1 MIVHS
6 TKPVLRR
13 MEFLRRHN
21 DQNNLSNQGVKLR
34 FVNSSVTEM
43 SHALNLSS
51 LVNQTSDLFGNDW
64 AIWSEGS
71 VTIGETDENTF
82 SSIKKIKSN
91 GITLGIDKIVDTN
104 QIYGVAIRME
114 DDESDIGS
122 SGSKL
127 DTDSLSL
134 SLYGTFPFSEKT
146 YIDGTFGVGK
156 LSTDLTRIHESG
168 TLTGKRKGEQIF
180 SSVLYGAEFNNDI
193 TLSPYGRIDAG
204 YTKLKSYSDSGK
216 VASINYNE
224 QKIKTARA
232 SIGLLIDDEIQ
243 TQKAIFMPNARIEYG
258 KDIVNASDAVL
269 SYVVYPNTDYTFRI
283 DREET
288 DNFRIGFGTDV
299 LVDGGWILSADFER
313 NQEENSSYENSINLG
328 ASFQPNSTTEYSFS
342 VIGGSSSNKQFGI
355 DFDKSMTD
363 DWTLNASLESAQSSN
378 SGYNNTVEFSTRMS
392 F

>member
-1 MIVHS
+1 MITLKDTGANGADIPFSATINAAKTIITINPTSNFSSQQIVYAEVPGNTFEDYSDNLVPQTIKTFTAEYLKTSLSNPLNEKDVIGLIEAQIESAKRMIVHS

-71 VTIGETDENTF
+71 ITIGETDENTF

-134 SLYGTFPFSEKT
+134 SLYGTFPFSKKT

-168 TLTGKRKGEQIF
+168 TLTGKRK
-180 SSVLYGAEFNNDI
+180 
-193 TLSPYGRIDAG
+193 
-204 YTKLKSYSDSGK
+204 
-216 VASINYNE
+216 
-224 QKIKTARA
+224 
-232 SIGLLIDDEIQ
+232 
-243 TQKAIFMPNARIEYG
+243 
-258 KDIVNASDAVL
+258 
-269 SYVVYPNTDYTFRI
+269 
-283 DREET
+283 
-288 DNFRIGFGTDV
+288 
-299 LVDGGWILSADFER
+299 
-313 NQEENSSYENSINLG
+313 
-328 ASFQPNSTTEYSFS
+328 
-342 VIGGSSSNKQFGI
+342 
-355 DFDKSMTD
+355 
-363 DWTLNASLESAQSSN
+363 
-378 SGYNNTVEFSTRMS
+378 
-392 F
+392 